1 MRLLSHFFT
10 LFGVIS
16 FAFLLFSLKL
26 IEEIVYPDINCI
38 EQSYEYIAV
47 LSGNTKR
54 VVKASELYTTKN
66 ARYILLSKEDRLI
79 ENHILKFKSVPV
91 YQYYMEILIG
101 NGIERNNIILFG
113 DNKNTYDEIL
123 SLSKTLETIPH
134 TVLLVTDIYHIN
146 RVQNILN
153 HFDLSDKI
161 DLYAVE
167 ENADAKISKR
177 TLQNYI
183 LEYFKLLNFYLT
195 RLNINIVQLN

>member
-1 MRLLSHFFT
+1 
-10 LFGVIS
+10 
-16 FAFLLFSLKL
+16 L
-26 IEEIVYPDINCI
+26 IEDTVYPDMNSI

-79 ENHILKFKSVPV
+79 ENHILESKSVPV
-91 YQYYMEILIG
+91 YQYYTEVLVS
-101 NGIERNNIILFG
+101 NGIERKNIILFG

-123 SLSKTLETIPH
+123 SLSKILETIPH
-134 TVLLVTDIYHIN
+134 TVLLVTDIYHVN

>member
-16 FAFLLFSLKL
+16 FAFFLFSLKL

-79 ENHILKFKSVPV
+79 ENHILESKSVPV
-91 YQYYMEILIG
+91 YQYYTEVLVS
-101 NGIERNNIILFG
+101 NGIERKNIILFG

-123 SLSKTLETIPH
+123 SLSKILETIPH

-167 ENADAKISKR
+167 ENADAKTSKR
-177 TLQNYI
+177 SLQNYI

>member
-16 FAFLLFSLKL
+16 FAFFLFSLKL

-79 ENHILKFKSVPV
+79 ENHILKFKSVPI
-91 YQYYMEILIG
+91 YQYYMEILID

-146 RVQNILN
+146 RVQKILN

-167 ENADAKISKR
+167 ENADAKTSKR